1 MLIVGLT
8 GSIGMGKSTAANHLR
23 DLGIGVFDADAA
35 VHDLYETTAVPLIEA
50 AFPGVAREGRID
62 REKLAE
68 RLRAVPSGFRV
79 LEDIVHPL
87 VRQAEKEFLDRQ
99 FDAGAG
105 IAVLEIPLL
114 FETGGNERVDVTIVV
129 STTAETQRQRVLNR
143 PGMTQAKLDSLLQ
156 RQLPDAEKRAR
167 ADFVVDTG
175 GAIAETQARIDMIVS
190 ALRDFPARAY
200 HRDWS

>member
-8 GSIGMGKSTAANHLR
+8 GSIGMGKSTAAAHLR
-23 DLGIGVFDADAA
+23 DLGIAVFDADAA
-35 VHDLYETTAVPLIEA
+35 VHDLYETSAVAAIDT
-50 AFPGVAREGRID
+50 AFPGVARDGRID

-99 FDAGAG
+99 FNAGAG
-105 IAVLEIPLL
+105 VAVLEIPLL
-114 FETGGNERVDVTIVV
+114 FETGGNDLVDATIVV
-129 STTAETQRQRVLNR
+129 STSPEAQRERVLQR
-143 PGMTQAKLDSLLQ
+143 PGMTPAKLDSLLQ

-175 GAIAETQARIDMIVS
+175 GSISETQAQIDKVVS
-190 ALRDFPARAY
+190 ALRDLPARAY

>member
-8 GSIGMGKSTAANHLR
+8 GSIGMGKSTAAAHLR
-23 DLGIGVFDADAA
+23 DLGIAVFDADAA
-35 VHDLYETTAVPLIEA
+35 VHDLYETTAVAVIDA
-50 AFPGVAREGRID
+50 AFPGVARDGRID
-62 REKLAE
+62 RERLAE

-99 FDAGAG
+99 FNAGAG

-114 FETGGNERVDVTIVV
+114 FETGGNDLVDATIVV
-129 STTAETQRQRVLNR
+129 STSPEVQRERVLQR
-143 PGMTQAKLDSLLQ
+143 PGMTPAKLDSLLQ
-156 RQLPDAEKRAR
+156 RQLPDAEKRTR

-175 GAIAETQARIDMIVS
+175 GSIAETQVQIDKVVS
-190 ALRDFPARAY
+190 ALGDLPARAY

>member
-1 MLIVGLT
+1 MLVVGLT
-8 GSIGMGKSTAANHLR
+8 GSIGMGKSTAANHFR

-35 VHDLYETTAVPLIEA
+35 VHDLYETTAVPLIDT
-50 AFPGVAREGRID
+50 AFPGVASDGRID

-87 VRQAEKEFLDRQ
+87 VRNAEKEFLDRQ
-99 FDAGAG
+99 FKAGAAM
-105 IAVLEIPLL
+105 AVLEIPLL
-114 FETGGNERVDVTIVV
+114 FETGGNEKVDATVVV
-129 STTAETQRQRVLNR
+129 STTAATQRDRVMQR

-156 RQLPDAEKRAR
+156 RQLPDSEKRAR

-175 GAIAETQARIDMIVS
+175 GTIAETQAQIDKVVS
-190 ALRDFPARAY
+190 DLQGKSAQAY
-200 HRDWS
+200 QRDWS